1 MAKWLHCYILS
12 KMIQFRFRDTKKQT
26 KERCEKLLPFSTYL
40 FSFVVLLLLNLFSQ
54 TDISRNYAKISRLN
68 NYEAFIDLHSAGI
81 DRDSNRE
88 SLQSIAIITRMIP
101 VTTNCASSAF
111 VLHVIFKKQTGV
123 SNNYPRHIFCKI
135 MFTIIKHTILM

>member
-1 MAKWLHCYILS
+1 MVALLHTVQNDLVQIPRHEEADQR
-12 KMIQFRFRDTKKQT
+12 KMWKTFAF
-26 KERCEKLLPFSTYL
+26 FHL
-40 FSFVVLLLLNLFSQ
+40 FVLIRGASVIKLFSQ

-111 VLHVIFKKQTGV
+111 VLHVIFKK
-123 SNNYPRHIFCKI
+123 
-135 MFTIIKHTILM
+135 